1 MKPSDLAAVEQTQT
15 IVQSRLPELLRAEEA
30 KIITELVTLHNSG
43 KLSDRDAAVGVAVL
57 ARIRRIYSSLDR
69 TITAGII
76 AGQRLTR

>member
-1 MKPSDLAAVEQTQT
+1 MKHLDLTAVEQTQT

-30 KIITELVTLHNSG
+30 KIITELVNAHNSG

-69 TITAGII
+69 AITSGIAAGH
-76 AGQRLTR
+76 RLTR